1 VSPTKT
7 RSLALT
13 LGTLALAISSCGTEL
28 AQDRAPAARTAAAER
43 HAERR
48 AAPAAYVVAITIDGF
63 NPSSLRRIGA
73 KRAAGFDRMIRY
85 GASTLNAR
93 TAHEQTETMP
103 DHSSVFTGRAILRA
117 PAHRVTFNNDDA
129 RTDIHTVAGEYVAS
143 MFDVVHDRGRRTFF
157 FAGKDKFAF
166 WNRSWSSTRGAPDT
180 TGKDDGRDKIT
191 RYRYGTTAQITSD
204 LLSSLRTSPAAL
216 TYLHVP
222 LPDKAGHADGF
233 MSEPYLDAVAESG
246 RIVGRVLDTIKAS
259 DRLRGRTTVVLTADH
274 GGGARTRLHNDPTLL
289 RNYRVPFLVWGAGV
303 KAGANLYAL
312 NPRRA
317 DPGTG
322 RPGYATRQPIR
333 NLDLASLAT
342 TLLGYPAVPGAVEG
356 TTPLKVS

>member
-1 VSPTKT
+1 MSPTRT
-7 RSLALT
+7 RSLAT
-13 LGTLALAISSCGTEL
+13 ALGTLALTLSSCGAEP
-28 AQDRAPAARTAAAER
+28 AGDRAPEIRPAAAER
-43 HAERR
+43 QTVRR

-63 NPSSLRRIGA
+63 NPSSLKRIGTE
-73 KRAAGFDRMIRY
+73 RAAGFDRMIRH

-93 TAHEQTETMP
+93 TAVEQTETMP

-143 MFDVVHDRGRRTFF
+143 MFDVVHDHGRRTFF

-166 WNRSWSSTRGAPDT
+166 WNRSWSSTHGAPDT

-216 TYLHVP
+216 SYLHVP
-222 LPDKAGHADGF
+222 LPDKAGHAYGF
-233 MSEPYLDAVAESG
+233 MSPRYLDAVAESG
-246 RIVGRVLDTIKAS
+246 RVVGRVLDTIKAS
-259 DRLRGRTTVVLTADH
+259 SRLRGRTTVVLTADH
-274 GGGARTRLHNDPTLL
+274 GGGARTKLHNDPRLL
-289 RNYRVPFLVWGAGV
+289 RNHRVPFLVWGAGV
-303 KAGANLYAL
+303 KAGADLYAL
-312 NPRRA
+312 NPRRR

-322 RPGYATRQPIR
+322 RPGYDIRQPIR

-342 TLLGYPAVPGAVEG
+342 TLLGYPAVPGGVAG
-356 TTPLKVS
+356 TTPLEVS